1 MTGALVP
8 ANLFSDPFHDFYFI
22 LFGLHMFSIRLFLM
36 VLSFALEFFFP
47 IYPQLFFDSLSG
59 FFIALLD
66 FSPAR
71 NLCCLHL
78 FFLDSS
84 SYIFLLLTLIL
95 RGTSFTLG
103 DQPFLID
110 CQLLLLKLICILCS
124 YCARQ
129 RTSDFE

>member
-1 MTGALVP
+1 MP
-8 ANLFSDPFHDFYFI
+8 ARLLPAPFHDFSFM
-22 LFGLHMFSIRLFLM
+22 LFGLHIFHFSTDPLLFTI
-36 VLSFALEFFFP
+36 VICIFLSFLPPAVVCKFDYFFFNCMVS
-47 IYPQLFFDSLSG
+47 FFSFCAPPS
-59 FFIALLD
+59 
-66 FSPAR
+66 
-71 NLCCLHL
+71 CCLHL
-78 FFLDSS
+78 LFLFSS
-84 SYIFLLLTLIL
+84 SYIFPLLTFIL